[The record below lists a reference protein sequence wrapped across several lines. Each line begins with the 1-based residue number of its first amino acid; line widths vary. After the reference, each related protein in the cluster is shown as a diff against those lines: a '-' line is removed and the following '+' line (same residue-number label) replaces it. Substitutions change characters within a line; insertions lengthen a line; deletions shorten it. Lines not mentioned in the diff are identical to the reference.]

1 MIDMRKTLIL
11 LAFAAGG
18 PALAQTTVLT
28 TDCGAQSNQMAMND
42 CAAKAA
48 KSADAE
54 LNAVWEKAVAAVKG
68 GPAAAPLRSAQ
79 RAWISYR
86 DLACKAEVA
95 TYEGGSIAP
104 MVASQCQERLTRA
117 RTADLELFLP
127 N

>member
-1 MIDMRKTLIL
+1 MIDMRKFLIL
-11 LAFAAGG
+11 LALAAGG
-18 PALAQTTVLT
+18 PALAQTAVVT
-28 TDCGAQSNQMAMND
+28 TDCGAQSNQTAMND

-54 LNAVWEKAVAAVKG
+54 LNAVWGKALAAVKG

-86 DLACKAEVA
+86 DLACKAEA
-95 TYEGGSIAP
+95 AANEGGTIAP

-117 RTADLELFLP
+117 RAADLELFLS

>member
-1 MIDMRKTLIL
+1 MQKFLIL
-11 LAFAAGG
+11 LTLAAGG
-18 PALAQTTVLT
+18 PALAQTTILT
-28 TDCGAQSNQMAMND
+28 TDCGAQSNQTAMND
-42 CAAKAA
+42 CAATAA

-86 DLACKAEVA
+86 DLACTAEA
-95 TYEGGSIAP
+95 AANEGGSIAP

-117 RTADLELFLP
+117 RAADLELFLS

>member
-1 MIDMRKTLIL
+1 VIDMRKILIL
-11 LAFAAGG
+11 LVLAAGG
-18 PALAQTTVLT
+18 PAAAQTA
-28 TDCGAQSNQMAMND
+28 AQTAD
-42 CAAKAA
+42 CAAAVDQTTMTDCAARAA

-54 LNAVWEKAVAAVKG
+54 LNAVWGKAFDAVKG

-86 DLACKAEVA
+86 DLACKAEA
-95 TYEGGSIAP
+95 ADNEGGSIAP

-117 RTADLELFLP
+117 RIGDLELFLP